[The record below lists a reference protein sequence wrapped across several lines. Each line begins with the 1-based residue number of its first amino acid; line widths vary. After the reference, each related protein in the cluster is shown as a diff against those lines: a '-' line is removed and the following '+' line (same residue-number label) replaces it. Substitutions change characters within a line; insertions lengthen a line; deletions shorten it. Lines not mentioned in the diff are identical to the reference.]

1 MLKNTYYLHQIKRTN
16 GVIEKGIVVKDSAET
31 AKGNLDA
38 AQQSMYA
45 YLGAYGYG
53 KQANT
58 DYVLCMI
65 TDYCGNIVVQPVYW
79 WADSVI
85 PELIDQPEEPEQTEP
100 EETEGGEEA

>member
-1 MLKNTYYLHQIKRTN
+1 MLGKTYYLHQIKRTN
-16 GVIEKGIVVKDSAET
+16 GTIEKGIVVKDSAET

-53 KQANT
+53 KQENT

-100 EETEGGEEA
+100 ETEGGEEA